1 MRNLPNRLW
10 RRVEKRV
17 RLFSYSSA
25 ADCFLISY
33 PKSGR
38 TWFRFILSHYFSNA
52 AGLNLSINL
61 HNMFS
66 VLPNF
71 DLDKVRGV
79 PAFTFGKHQPKIPF
93 IPVSHL
99 GYRRSLFLN
108 RPVIFMIRDPRD
120 VIVSAYFH
128 ATRHKHRFQGSI
140 SDFIM
145 DPEQGLPALVTYL
158 NNWAEGLRR
167 RSHIVLS
174 YEGLSSDTEAETLK
188 ILKFLR
194 CEIDSSALKQAI
206 EAGRFSAMQER
217 EISEG
222 LPAHDYDRTDSDS
235 LRMRRGQAG
244 GYTNYLNSE
253 QICAIEEFCANE
265 LTAGGKML
273 VAKTG
278 MKNFK

>member
-1 MRNLPNRLW
+1 MRNLPKRMW
-10 RRVEKRV
+10 RRVEKRI

-38 TWFRFILSHYFSNA
+38 TWFRFILSHYFNNA
-52 AGLNLSINL
+52 AGLNVDINL

-71 DLDKVRGV
+71 DLDTVRGV
-79 PAFTFGKHQPKIPF
+79 PAFAFATHQPEIPF

-128 ATRHKHRFQGSI
+128 ATRHKHRFQGSM

-145 DPEQGLPALVTYL
+145 DPEQGLPALVRYL
-158 NNWAEGLRR
+158 NNWSDGLRR
-167 RSHIVLS
+167 RRHIIVS
-174 YEGLSSDTEAETLK
+174 YEDLSLDAETETVK
-188 ILKFLR
+188 ILTFLG
-194 CEIDSSALKQAI
+194 CEINSSAVKKAV

-222 LPAHDYDRTDSDS
+222 LPAHDYDRTDNES

-244 GYTNYLNSE
+244 GYGDYLNAE
-253 QICAIEEFCANE
+253 QISVIEKFCSQA
-265 LTAGGKML
+265 LTADGKML

-278 MKNFK
+278 MMFSK

>member
-1 MRNLPNRLW
+1 VRNLPKRLW
-10 RRVEKRV
+10 RRVKKRI
-17 RLFSYSSA
+17 RLFSHSSA

-52 AGLNLSINL
+52 AGLNVDVNL

-71 DLDKVRGV
+71 DLDTVRGV
-79 PAFTFGKHQPKIPF
+79 PAFGFATHQPKIPF

-99 GYRRSLFLN
+99 GYRRSLFLS

-128 ATRHKHRFQGSI
+128 ATRHKHRFQGSM

-145 DPEQGLPALVTYL
+145 DREQGLPALVRYL
-158 NNWAEGLRR
+158 NNWSDGLRR
-167 RSHIVLS
+167 RSHIILS
-174 YEGLSSDTEAETLK
+174 YEDLSLDAESETAK
-188 ILKFLR
+188 ILTFLG
-194 CEIDSSALKQAI
+194 CEINSSALKKAV
-206 EAGRFSAMQER
+206 EAGRFGAMQER

-222 LPAHDYDRTDSDS
+222 LPAHDYDRTDSES

-244 GYTNYLNSE
+244 GYGDYLNAE
-253 QICAIEEFCANE
+253 QISDIEKFCSQA
-265 LTAGGKML
+265 LTAEGKML

-278 MKNFK
+278 MTFSS